1 MTPATEPN
9 PCLTPT
15 ELDALCARVRT
26 FIDECAIPR
35 EDMTRSQDIDWLDA
49 VTRDLRRE
57 AQRRGLVSP
66 QLPKAA
72 GGLGLNWQ
80 ECARVFEVC
89 GRSFIGAGA
98 LGCAAPD
105 QPNIDTLL
113 HLATPYQRERW
124 LAPLMAGDV
133 RSAFAMT
140 EPAPGVGSDPRM
152 LSTRARRDGDGW
164 ILDGHKWFAS
174 GAVGAAFALVVARS
188 DEGASWFI
196 VDTDNPGWKLVRSIP
211 SIDPF
216 APGGHGEIL
225 LEGCRVGPEALIGE
239 PGKGFDY
246 AQLRLEGARLFHC
259 MRGIGLAQRAI
270 EIAQEHA
277 ASRESFGARLAEH
290 QQVQAMVADAHIDL
304 YACRLMTA
312 DVARK
317 LDAGL
322 SIRHESS
329 MAKVFVSEALDR
341 IADRAAQLA
350 GAIGMCEDQPIALI
364 ARKLRPF
371 RIYDGASEVHRA
383 AIGKRIF
390 QRISARR

>member
-1 MTPATEPN
+1 
-9 PCLTPT
+9 
-15 ELDALCARVRT
+15 
-26 FIDECAIPR
+26 
-35 EDMTRSQDIDWLDA
+35 
-49 VTRDLRRE
+49 
-57 AQRRGLVSP
+57 
-66 QLPKAA
+66 
-72 GGLGLNWQ
+72 
-80 ECARVFEVC
+80 
-89 GRSFIGAGA
+89 
-98 LGCAAPD
+98 
-105 QPNIDTLL
+105 
-113 HLATPYQRERW
+113 
-124 LAPLMAGDV
+124 
-133 RSAFAMT
+133 
-140 EPAPGVGSDPRM
+140 M

-196 VDTDNPGWKLVRSIP
+196 VDTDTPGWKLVRSIP

-270 EIAQEHA
+270 EIAQDHA